1 MCIIDLST
9 VLSVRNSAV
18 TEGHATR
25 SVNGIVVTLIPG
37 RMTIYNRLVCEVL
50 SFSCNLQHWYWLV
63 VVCLYEKSYL
73 KLLSTTLR
81 SVCVIC
87 VFLHDNNYPTKRP
100 LTLMHD
106 TVVRLHSTQVKF
118 VGQGHGS
125 TSKVKVCKHF
135 LAKRMLQV
143 RQQME

>member
-1 MCIIDLST
+1 
-9 VLSVRNSAV
+9 
-18 TEGHATR
+18 
-25 SVNGIVVTLIPG
+25 
-37 RMTIYNRLVCEVL
+37 
-50 SFSCNLQHWYWLV
+50 
-63 VVCLYEKSYL
+63 
-73 KLLSTTLR
+73 
-81 SVCVIC
+81 
-87 VFLHDNNYPTKRP
+87 
-100 LTLMHD
+100 MHD